1 MQRPTLCEVEMQEL
15 PLVDSEEIKQLKE
28 VGTLENI
35 YNISP
40 ESHQYVYVSWEDLKD
55 MPSIRNTW

>member
-1 MQRPTLCEVEMQEL
+1 MQEL